1 MEGNREPE
9 INPHTY
15 GHLISDEGGK
25 KIQWGKDSLF
35 SRGCW
40 ECWTA
45 TCKSMKLEH
54 TFILHSKINSKCLK
68 YLNIRHEAIIFLE
81 GNTGKTFSE
90 KKLYQCFLG
99 SVCLNKIL
107 KMGPN

>member
-1 MEGNREPE
+1 MGRKQS
-9 INPHTY
+9 
-15 GHLISDEGGK
+15 LQQMVFGK
-25 KIQWGKDSLF
+25 LV
-35 SRGCW
+35 
-40 ECWTA
+40 A
-45 TCKSMKLEH
+45 CKSMKLEH
-54 TFILHSKINSKCLK
+54 TFILHAKINSKWLK
-68 YLNIRHEAIIFLE
+68 DLNIRHEAIIFLE

>member
-9 INPHTY
+9 INLHTY

-35 SRGCW
+35 SKWYW

-54 TFILHSKINSKCLK
+54 TFISHAKINSKRTQNK
-68 YLNIRHEAIIFLE
+68 TV
-81 GNTGKTFSE
+81 NTT
-90 KKLYQCFLG
+90 
-99 SVCLNKIL
+99 
-107 KMGPN
+107 P